1 MHCTILQPKGT
12 TRNANIPAGETKLP
26 AASVIG
32 GILRRVGPPDLVG
45 SWKKDGM
52 IVHLFGYKTGKAGTE
67 NKHELPPPHDKVLL
81 FGEAVVVA
89 TRSGDLVSF
98 GTAEYTKFYNTAF
111 GGFDDVGSEDSLS
124 DMEDAEP
131 DMDEEEED
139 AEDVESVASSE
150 SEELPIEEEEEE
162 ERPRPVPKLVKPKRT
177 NKKIP
182 AWFSVPELE
191 PEAYTLVRS

>member
-1 MHCTILQPKGT
+1 
-12 TRNANIPAGETKLP
+12 
-26 AASVIG
+26 
-32 GILRRVGPPDLVG
+32 
-45 SWKKDGM
+45 
-52 IVHLFGYKTGKAGTE
+52 
-67 NKHELPPPHDKVLL
+67 VLL

-139 AEDVESVASSE
+139 AEEVESVASSE

-191 PEAYTLVRS
+191 PEAYTLVK